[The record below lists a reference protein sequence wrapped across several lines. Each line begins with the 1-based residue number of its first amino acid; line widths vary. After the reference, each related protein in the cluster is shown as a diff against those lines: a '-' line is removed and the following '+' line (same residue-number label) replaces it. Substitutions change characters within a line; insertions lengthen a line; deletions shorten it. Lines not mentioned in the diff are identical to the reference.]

1 MDMMLLTDR
10 QTMMRELAAEFGPT
24 GEADLETAIRRIK
37 RLIKMEQQSA
47 DGSQATIERSEHS
60 HVKKSG
66 QAALQNRLKTIG
78 ILQKAI
84 KAIKDDDYFVAAQLL
99 TEAANTG
106 GKKSV
111 KAARKAP
118 TVALFVEYLAETDP
132 DFQSWLAARGI
143 RS

>member
-1 MDMMLLTDR
+1 MMLLTDR

-66 QAALQNRLKTIG
+66 QAALQNRLKTI
-78 ILQKAI
+78 K
-84 KAIKDDDYFVAAQLL
+84 
-99 TEAANTG
+99 N
-106 GKKSV
+106 
-111 KAARKAP
+111 
-118 TVALFVEYLAETDP
+118 LF
-132 DFQSWLAARGI
+132 I
-143 RS
+143 